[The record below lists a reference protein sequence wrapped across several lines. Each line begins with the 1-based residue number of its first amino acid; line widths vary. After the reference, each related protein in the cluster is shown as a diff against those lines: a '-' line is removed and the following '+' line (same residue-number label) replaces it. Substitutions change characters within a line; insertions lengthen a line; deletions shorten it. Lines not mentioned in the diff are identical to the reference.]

1 MIANVMP
8 QKRKRQAARQS
19 SPTANN
25 KIRSIVTVSRRTRR
39 GSVPIAGLPERSQ
52 SARDRSLHV
61 LAAMRHD
68 PKLSLTRAARLQGV
82 KRETVRKYFSSALTQ
97 SGGRFRVTKR
107 DRFVAFLNLP
117 DEQGNVRLRKF
128 HSSKERGEAHAYLED
143 LNRFQRGKLV
153 TLETWRNVNLG
164 GLGLLTD
171 PRTIKATEP
180 TLSDFSLY
188 RAFNGGAA

>member
-1 MIANVMP
+1 MGRWE
-8 QKRKRQAARQS
+8 QKKLGEG
-19 SPTANN
+19 
-25 KIRSIVTVSRRTRR
+25 IR
-39 GSVPIAGLPERSQ
+39 PIASLPERSQ

-82 KRETVRKYFSSALTQ
+82 KRETVKKYFSSALTQ
-97 SGGRFRVTKR
+97 SGGRFRVSKS

-117 DEQGNVRLRKF
+117 DEQGNLVLRKF
-128 HSSKERGEAHAYLED
+128 HSSKERREAHAFLED
-143 LNRFQRGKLV
+143 LNRFQRRKLV
-153 TLETWRNVNLG
+153 TLEKWRNVKLG

-180 TLSDFSLY
+180 ALSEFSLY
-188 RAFNGGAA
+188 RTFNGGAA